1 MANLFILGSGG
12 FGTSLAVMLSG
23 AGHRVTLW
31 GWNKKENDVVRAA
44 RENVA
49 LLKGVGIPEAVKIVD
64 EIDGVE
70 DADAVLIATPTIG
83 VRNAARMLAG
93 RLAPRAVVACV
104 SKGLEPKTLEPLY
117 QVVAE
122 ELPGVPFVAL
132 SGPSHAEEVA
142 RGVPTTIVAASAS
155 LAAAQLIQEL
165 TANTHVRIYTS
176 DDVLGVELGGALK
189 NVIAF
194 AAGIVDGMGFGDNT
208 KAALMT
214 RGLTEISRL
223 GTAMGARAETLS
235 GLAGVGDLIVTCCSL
250 HSRNR
255 RC

>member
-31 GWNKKENDVVRAA
+31 GWSKKENDVVRAA

-142 RGVPTTIVAASAS
+142 RGVPT
-155 LAAAQLIQEL
+155 
-165 TANTHVRIYTS
+165 
-176 DDVLGVELGGALK
+176 
-189 NVIAF
+189 
-194 AAGIVDGMGFGDNT
+194 
-208 KAALMT
+208 
-214 RGLTEISRL
+214 
-223 GTAMGARAETLS
+223 
-235 GLAGVGDLIVTCCSL
+235 
-250 HSRNR
+250 
-255 RC
+255 